1 MFIDIEFVRSKNIW
15 THRLPRAIP
24 VYNIDGTPNKVG
36 HITEVVDLM
45 SNTKTTPNGQ
55 HSMLRE
61 SANYNFPR
69 PHMAHGT

>member
-36 HITEVVDLM
+36 HITEVV
-45 SNTKTTPNGQ
+45 T
-55 HSMLRE
+55 
-61 SANYNFPR
+61 
-69 PHMAHGT
+69 